1 MRLTVLILIP
11 ILVIGTGVWL
21 VMLRMPGTS
30 HSGAAAPLTQRE
42 VVLRDSLR
50 VDVQTLAGEIGERNL
65 VHYEALTAAA
75 TYLDH
80 ALTDAGYSVERN
92 DFEVSTSDGPRS
104 ATNLIVE
111 VTGAQRPDEIVIIG
125 AHYDSRESTPGA
137 DDNASGSAALLALA
151 RTFSKVKPS
160 RTLRFVFFTNEE
172 YFRQNLMGS
181 VVYAKL
187 CRARN
192 NNIVAMVSLETI
204 GYFSDV
210 DGSQKYP
217 FPINLFYPSTG
228 DFLGFVGNVG
238 SRSLV
243 RTAIGSFRILATLPS
258 EGVAAP
264 ESIDGIGWSD
274 QWSFWRQDYPGIMV
288 TDTAPFR
295 NPNYHRPT
303 DTPDTLDYG
312 RLAQVVTGLEAVVRT
327 LADVK

>member
-1 MRLTVLILIP
+1 
-11 ILVIGTGVWL
+11 
-21 VMLRMPGTS
+21 
-30 HSGAAAPLTQRE
+30 
-42 VVLRDSLR
+42 
-50 VDVQTLAGEIGERNL
+50 
-65 VHYEALTAAA
+65 
-75 TYLDH
+75 
-80 ALTDAGYSVERN
+80 
-92 DFEVSTSDGPRS
+92 
-104 ATNLIVE
+104 
-111 VTGAQRPDEIVIIG
+111 
-125 AHYDSRESTPGA
+125 
-137 DDNASGSAALLALA
+137 
-151 RTFSKVKPS
+151 VKPS

-192 NNIVAMVSLETI
+192 DNIVAMVSLETI

>member
-1 MRLTVLILIP
+1 MWILIP

-50 VDVQTLAGEIGERNL
+50 RDVEKLAGEIGERNL
-65 VHYEALTAAA
+65 VRYEALTAAA
-75 TYLDH
+75 TYLER
-80 ALTDAGYSVERN
+80 ALADAGYPVERN
-92 DFEVSTSDGPRS
+92 DFDVATPHGPRS

-111 VTGAQRPDEIVIIG
+111 VKGTQRPGEIVIIS
-125 AHYDSRESTPGA
+125 AHYDSREGTPGA
-137 DDNASGSAALLALA
+137 DDNASGSAALLSLA
-151 RTFSKVKPS
+151 RTFSHAKPG

-181 VVYAKL
+181 LVYAKL

-192 NNIVAMVSLETI
+192 DNIVAMVSLETI
-204 GYFSDV
+204 GYFSEV

-243 RTAIGSFRILATLPS
+243 RTAIGSFRTVATLPS

-274 QWSFWRQDYPGIMV
+274 QWSFWQEGYPGIMI

-312 RLAQVVTGLEAVVRT
+312 RLARVVTGLEAVVST
-327 LADVK
+327 LADPK

>member
-1 MRLTVLILIP
+1 
-11 ILVIGTGVWL
+11 
-21 VMLRMPGTS
+21 MLRMPGTS

-50 VDVQTLAGEIGERNL
+50 MDVQTLAGEIGERNL

-75 TYLDH
+75 TYLDR

-192 NNIVAMVSLETI
+192 DNIVAMVSLETI

>member
-1 MRLTVLILIP
+1 MIWILIP

-50 VDVQTLAGEIGERNL
+50 RDIEKLAEGIGERNL
-65 VHYEALTAAA
+65 GKYEALSAAA
-75 TYLDH
+75 DYLD
-80 ALTDAGYSVERN
+80 AELAQAGYEVERN
-92 DFEVSTSDGPRS
+92 EFTVETPKGPRS
-104 ATNLIVE
+104 TSNLIAELKGVQNPE
-111 VTGAQRPDEIVIIG
+111 QIVIVG
-125 AHYDSRESTPGA
+125 AHYDSREGNPGA
-137 DDNASGSAALLALA
+137 DDNASGSAALLSLA
-151 RTFSKVKPS
+151 RTFAKKAPA

-172 YFRQNLMGS
+172 YFREELMGS
-181 VVYAKL
+181 LVYAKL
-187 CRARN
+187 CRARKD
-192 NNIVAMVSLETI
+192 NIVAMVSLETI

-210 DGSQKYP
+210 AGSQRYP

-228 DFLGFVGNVG
+228 NFLGFVGNVG

-243 RTAIGSFRILATLPS
+243 RTAIGSFRGVAMLPS
-258 EGVAAP
+258 QGVAAP
-264 ESIDGIGWSD
+264 EFIDGIGWSD
-274 QWSFWRQDYPGIMV
+274 QWSFWRQGYPAIMI

-312 RLAQVVTGLEAVVRT
+312 RLARAVVGVEAVVRT
-327 LADVK
+327 LGDVK